1 MARHETRPTLAHVA
15 RQRMLRARALA
26 LPPRPLPGWS
36 AAEHRPASAW
46 RLLPPLFGVAI
57 SLLAWYAQNVWHLFH
72 IGDVTDGIRSLDAGG
87 LALALFVIGAIE
99 GTVVICFYL
108 PGTAVV
114 ILLFAGLQP
123 SWSEGLPLLAALWA
137 GTLAGYGLSVA
148 LGQALAQQLPRL
160 AGPAAFARMQGYVE
174 RFGLATFGAAAF
186 HPNPSAL
193 AFAVAG
199 YLGVRRIGAYL
210 AVAGIMQGAW
220 WALYTLAAST
230 VSRQTAVTGSN
241 FQLVLAGLFAVWLVY
256 EIVVRRQGR

>member
-160 AGPAAFARMQGYVE
+160 AG
-174 RFGLATFGAAAF
+174 AAAF

-220 WALYTLAAST
+220 WALYALAAST